1 MPILFLFI
9 RLYLNKSYS
18 IIMKF
23 RFDDTEINIKR
34 NRKRNFKIFLGI
46 FVIIFIIS
54 VFFVSL
60 SVLNKGKIVY
70 GLEIADISV
79 GSLLQEEAEKKERDT
94 VEQFLGQKI
103 LLKYDSMEKK
113 ENWVALPTELGIEII
128 LGTATEE
135 AMKIGHQ
142 GNFLFKSSQQ
152 ALALFGYYNIPLA
165 FQINEEQLDD
175 FVKNELDSINRPAV
189 NAGWEYDKKKKK
201 FIPVLSKSGV
211 VVNKED
217 LKKQL
222 TERMEGLSKE
232 DILLKLLDDYPEVF
246 EDETEQSYKEVV
258 KILAKAPYK
267 LAIEESSNGEPIEII
282 LSKDEL
288 VTLIAF
294 IPVLDE
300 ENPKNKISGVT
311 LDEEKLKDYL
321 ITLSPLVNRS
331 PVNAELAVNGDRA
344 TRFHLSENGIELEIE
359 NNIVEIRESIL
370 IYGKKNLYS
379 KKDDI
384 KLAVSMVAPKITTED
399 IDNMGIVSFIGKGVS
414 NFAGSPSNRIHNIRV
429 GVARFNGVLVKP
441 GEEFSFNGILGDVG
455 PEQGYEPELVI
466 KRDKTVPE
474 YGGGLCQVS
483 TTAFRA
489 AINVGLPITE
499 RYPHAFPVVYYNP
512 QGFDATIYP
521 PHPDLRFIN
530 DTPNHLLIQAKVE
543 GSYLT
548 FEFYGTNDGRE
559 VKVEGPYKYEVNED
573 GSMKTRLIRK
583 IYQGDE
589 LVEDRTFYS
598 NYKSPD
604 LYPVE
609 RNPLE

>member
-1 MPILFLFI
+1 
-9 RLYLNKSYS
+9 
-18 IIMKF
+18 MKF

-201 FIPVLSKSGV
+201 FTPVLSESGIV
-211 VVNKED
+211 VDKED